1 MRDLLK
7 GRRPDV
13 GCVVVA
19 AALAISGSAV
29 AGSTPTYETYT
40 LHART
45 NFAFNPGGSYQVPGS
60 WFFSGETIALNDG
73 GDVAFRLSV
82 TSGDFYALW
91 VSTSANANRI
101 AYQSP
106 TGSSIGTPSINNS
119 GMVGFEQSFSAAN
132 GIYRYDPVST
142 LTTLFTNRPLGASG
156 WSGARINNAGQAGFR
171 AAFAGSGN
179 AFVSSAGEAFPP
191 FHAAEVGV
199 DSLSPY
205 SFLFTPSF
213 NNNRQIAGKVRR
225 GGPGVVG
232 ESQPDEIR
240 IFNMDGSSTL
250 IARDRDADAGSP
262 FARFDNS
269 VSLNDN
275 GWVAFTA
282 SLHPF
287 PSAGRGVF
295 LSNGVTTLTIATTTG
310 VGSPVSDVEFF
321 APACN
326 NSGLVAFRAFDT
338 SALRAIWVGD
348 GSTLTRVVTEH
359 DILPSDQGPARVDQ
373 NDSSPV
379 FGGGPSINADGDV
392 AFNCALTPPDNNQ
405 IEWGTGVYVAA
416 ATPPFIPC
424 PGDANGDLFV
434 DFDDI
439 TETLVNWNQP
449 APTPH
454 LGGDADGNGV
464 VDFDDI
470 TTSLV
475 NWGASCP

>member
-1 MRDLLK
+1 MRNRLTA
-7 GRRPDV
+7 RRCAPGIV
-13 GCVVVA
+13 LA
-19 AALAISGSAV
+19 AVLIAPAGAV
-29 AGSTPTYETYT
+29 AGSTPTYSSYT

-45 NFAFNPGGSYQVPGS
+45 NFAFNPGGVYQVPGS

-91 VSTSANANRI
+91 VSTSTNLNHI

-106 TGSSIGTPSINNS
+106 TGSTIGTPTINNA
-119 GMVGFEQSFSAAN
+119 GLVGFEQSFSAAN
-132 GIYRYDPVST
+132 GIYRYDPV
-142 LTTLFTNRPLGASG
+142 TTMTTIFTNRPLGASG
-156 WSGARINNAGQAGFR
+156 WSGARINNSGQVGFR

-199 DSLSPY
+199 DSMSPY

-213 NNNRQIAGKVRR
+213 NNNRQIAGKLRL
-225 GGPGVVG
+225 GGPGVFG

-240 IFNMDGSSTL
+240 ILNADGSSTL
-250 IARDRDADAGSP
+250 IARDRDADALSP
-262 FARFDNS
+262 YARFDNS

-275 GWVAFTA
+275 GWVAFVA

-321 APACN
+321 APAVN
-326 NSGLVAFRAFDT
+326 NAGLVAFRAFDT

-348 GSTLTRVVTEH
+348 GATLTRVVTEH
-359 DILPSDQGPARVDQ
+359 DILPSDLGLARVDQ

-379 FGGGPSINADGDV
+379 FGGGPSINAGGDV
-392 AFNCALTPPDNNQ
+392 AFNCALTPPSGNLV
-405 IEWGTGVYVAA
+405 EWGTGVYVAA
-416 ATPPFIPC
+416 ATPPFVPC
-424 PGDANGDLFV
+424 LGDANGDLVVDFDDITETLAFWNQAAPEPFQGGDSNGDGFV

-439 TETLVNWNQP
+439 TETL
-449 APTPH
+449 A
-454 LGGDADGNGV
+454 
-464 VDFDDI
+464 
-470 TTSLV
+470 
-475 NWGASCP
+475 NWGATCK